1 MAADAAQSPLYR
13 SLIAALVPIVCM
25 SFNIVALL
33 EMVGYYIISRRFRR
47 APGSQPRTDLS
58 GKLPVPVFDPDD
70 PSLNWKRMRQ
80 EYVDRGIPIVLRR
93 ANGLPISTVTP
104 PISATDD
111 CISGCIRVINTPWL
125 GALPGMDEVVAK
137 LCARSEHAHHAAA
150 PSPCNA
156 LALCFAPRAE
166 LAASLRGATRRCSS
180 CLTGRASLSYWP
192 CLSRHLSRHLS
203 RPSLTAVSHGRWL
216 SRPLPRGAVPMTPRA
231 YWPFWFLGKYAQ
243 GKAHVDLG
251 PHTVNVYFLR
261 TGVKDVVIVPP
272 EVTRNVALETGCDGL
287 YITDSEEPAREYLLG
302 LPYYYH
308 VDLQPQSILVFNN
321 ASCIHQFR
329 NVQNADGTWPQALSL
344 RVKHVAACEPR
355 VWSHLMTDVKMSW
368 RFTGV
373 FLDKILLKRVHCMDL
388 T

>member
-1 MAADAAQSPLYR
+1 MASSAEPQQQSGSTLWLLGLVSAALGSTKAEDKNKARYMAADAAQSPLYR

-137 LCARSEHAHHAAA
+137 L
-150 PSPCNA
+150 
-156 LALCFAPRAE
+156 F
-166 LAASLRGATRRCSS
+166 
-180 CLTGRASLSYWP
+180 
-192 CLSRHLSRHLS
+192 
-203 RPSLTAVSHGRWL
+203 
-216 SRPLPRGAVPMTPRA
+216 PMTPRA

-373 FLDKILLKRVHCMDL
+373 FLDKILLKRASEDRDAKYL
-388 T
+388 